1 MGRLLRALL
10 ETLVR
15 LFFPVIA
22 LEGGERIPA
31 RGPLLFVL
39 NHPNGLL
46 DPLVLRIAT
55 GRPVRFLAKSTLF
68 GNPLG
73 RLAMEAFGAIPVF
86 RAQDVGRG
94 GGDTSRNEETFA
106 RCRAALGRGESVA
119 LFPEGVSHAD
129 PEIKPLKTGAARIAL
144 SAEREHGGTLGLQIV
159 PVGLTYEQR
168 AVFRTRAL
176 AVVGAPRAVG
186 EFYPCYLED
195 ERGAVEALTEAIR
208 EGLEGVVLQAA
219 TRELLEG
226 VARVAVWTADDAA
239 VRSDLGEQHR
249 RVRELLVA
257 YAALQARDPAR
268 VARIVGAAQDYA
280 RVLRALGVSD
290 PWALEVGRVTP
301 GAVARVSAKLAA
313 LLPLAVA
320 GVLLG
325 WVPYRLAGIVA
336 GRVTRHEDV
345 LGTVKLLAGMIF
357 LPLAW
362 IAEAVVVGLLRGG
375 WWALAVLVLGPLGGY
390 AALLFQETWG
400 VAAEAL
406 RHLWIRNRKPATAR
420 RLAERRHALASEVAR
435 ALREA

>member
-1 MGRLLRALL
+1 
-10 ETLVR
+10 
-15 LFFPVIA
+15 
-22 LEGGERIPA
+22 
-31 RGPLLFVL
+31 
-39 NHPNGLL
+39 
-46 DPLVLRIAT
+46 
-55 GRPVRFLAKSTLF
+55 
-68 GNPLG
+68 
-73 RLAMEAFGAIPVF
+73 
-86 RAQDVGRG
+86 
-94 GGDTSRNEETFA
+94 
-106 RCRAALGRGESVA
+106 
-119 LFPEGVSHAD
+119 
-129 PEIKPLKTGAARIAL
+129 
-144 SAEREHGGTLGLQIV
+144 
-159 PVGLTYEQR
+159 
-168 AVFRTRAL
+168 
-176 AVVGAPRAVG
+176 
-186 EFYPCYLED
+186 
-195 ERGAVEALTEAIR
+195 
-208 EGLEGVVLQAA
+208 
-219 TRELLEG
+219 
-226 VARVAVWTADDAA
+226 
-239 VRSDLGEQHR
+239 
-249 RVRELLVA
+249 VRELLVA